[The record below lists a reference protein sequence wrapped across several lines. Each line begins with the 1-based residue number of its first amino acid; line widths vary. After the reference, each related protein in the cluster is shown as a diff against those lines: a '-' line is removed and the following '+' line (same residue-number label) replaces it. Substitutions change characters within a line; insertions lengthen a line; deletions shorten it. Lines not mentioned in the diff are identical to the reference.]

1 MQGIVYK
8 INGGETMEEKAYYE
22 VNLPKFL
29 ENDLNAYKKGI
40 EENSTLLD
48 CLWGEVY
55 GSINSAY
62 YDGSISEEQA
72 AYLREKYLF

>member
-1 MQGIVYK
+1 MFIK
-8 INGGETMEEKAYYE
+8 LMGGEETMEEKAYYE